1 MHLGDRPSSCLVIR
15 RGQTSQCN
23 GAKVSDPKINRL
35 LDAAS
40 NRASEAVR
48 VVEDIVRFIFD
59 DQILTKQW
67 KVFRHN
73 LSSVLQT
80 LPVELR
86 IAFRQMDADVG
97 SSITLSSEARRSNVA
112 ELLAANAARLQ
123 QSLRSLEEAAKLIN
137 VSAAQEIETLR
148 YRSYTLSAASQTLEA
163 SIQRLQHVKVCAL
176 IDGSGSIDQG
186 EQLIEMLLSA
196 DVGAIQLRIKGMG
209 DAELVTRA
217 RMLVKKTR
225 GSKTLSIINDRPD
238 IAVLSG
244 ADGVHVGQDDL
255 SAKDARQ
262 ILGPHRLV
270 GVSTHNYEQLNK
282 AVLDGANYVGI
293 GPIFESRTKQFSSF
307 GGLSLLEQVANQTAL
322 PVFAIGGID
331 LQNIDAVIEAGV
343 TRVAVAS
350 AITAAADPEA
360 VIATLHQR
368 LAQATSQ
375 AESV

>member
-1 MHLGDRPSSCLVIR
+1 MHLEDRPSSCLVIR
-15 RGQTSQCN
+15 RGQTSQWN

-123 QSLRSLEEAAKLIN
+123 QSLRSLEEAAKLID

-196 DVGAIQLRIKGMG
+196 DVGAIQLRVKGMG

-217 RMLVKKTR
+217 RMLVEKTR
-225 GSKTLSIINDRPD
+225 GRKTLSIINDRPD

-293 GPIFESRTKQFSSF
+293 GPIFESRTKQFPSF

-331 LQNIDAVIEAGV
+331 LQNIDAVIEVGV

-368 LAQATSQ
+368 LDQAASQ

>member
-1 MHLGDRPSSCLVIR
+1 MAKP
-15 RGQTSQCN
+15 TMCN

-59 DQILTKQW
+59 DHILTEHW

-73 LSSVLQT
+73 LSSVLQAF
-80 LPVELR
+80 PVELR
-86 IAFRQMDADVG
+86 LAFRQTDTDVG
-97 SSITLSSEARRSNVA
+97 SSITLGSEVRRSDVA
-112 ELLAANAARLQ
+112 ELLAANMARLQ
-123 QSLRSLEEAAKLIN
+123 QSLRSLEEAAKLIDI
-137 VSAAQEIETLR
+137 SAAQKIEGLR
-148 YRSYTLSAASQTLEA
+148 YRSYKLAAASQALEA

-176 IDGSGSIDQG
+176 IGADDPVDQG
-186 EQLIEMLLSA
+186 SQLIDVLLSA
-196 DVGAIQLRIKGMG
+196 EVGAIQLRVKGMD

-217 RMLVKKTR
+217 RMLVEKTR
-225 GSKTLSIINDRPD
+225 GSKTLVIINDRPD

-255 SAKDARQ
+255 TAKDARQ
-262 ILGPHRLV
+262 IVGPHRLV
-270 GVSTHNYEQLNK
+270 GVSTHNYEQLNE
-282 AVLDGANYVGI
+282 AVLDGANYVGV
-293 GPIFESRTKQFSSF
+293 GPVFESRTKQFASF
-307 GGLSLLEQVANQTAL
+307 GGISLLEQVANQTAI

-331 LQNIDAVIEAGV
+331 LQNVDAVIEAGV

-350 AITAAADPEA
+350 AITAATDPEH

-368 LAQATSQ
+368 LDRSTSSN
-375 AESV
+375 ESASKNVSSG

>member
-1 MHLGDRPSSCLVIR
+1 MHLEDRPSSCLVIR
-15 RGQTSQCN
+15 RGQTSQWN

-123 QSLRSLEEAAKLIN
+123 QSLRSLEEAAKLID

-196 DVGAIQLRIKGMG
+196 DVGAIQLRVKGMG

-217 RMLVKKTR
+217 RMLVEKTR
-225 GSKTLSIINDRPD
+225 GRKTLSIINDRPD

-293 GPIFESRTKQFSSF
+293 GPIFESRTKQFPSF

-368 LAQATSQ
+368 LDQAASQ

>member
-1 MHLGDRPSSCLVIR
+1 M
-15 RGQTSQCN
+15 
-23 GAKVSDPKINRL
+23 SDPKINRL

-48 VVEDIVRFIFD
+48 VVEDVVRFIFD

-86 IAFRQMDADVG
+86 IAFRQTDADVG

-137 VSAAQEIETLR
+137 VSAAQEIEALR
-148 YRSYTLSAASQTLEA
+148 YRSYTLAAASQTMEA

-176 IDGSGSIDQG
+176 IDDSGSIDQG

-196 DVGAIQLRIKGMG
+196 DVGAIQLRVKGMD

-217 RMLVKKTR
+217 RMLVEKTR
-225 GSKTLSIINDRPD
+225 GRKTLSIINDRPD

-244 ADGVHVGQDDL
+244 ADGVHVGQGDL

-293 GPIFESRTKQFSSF
+293 GPVFESRTKQFSSF

-331 LQNIDAVIEAGV
+331 LQNIDAVIEVGV

-368 LAQATSQ
+368 LDQATSQ

>member
-1 MHLGDRPSSCLVIR
+1 M
-15 RGQTSQCN
+15 
-23 GAKVSDPKINRL
+23 
-35 LDAAS
+35 
-40 NRASEAVR
+40 
-48 VVEDIVRFIFD
+48 
-59 DQILTKQW
+59 
-67 KVFRHN
+67 
-73 LSSVLQT
+73 
-80 LPVELR
+80 
-86 IAFRQMDADVG
+86 
-97 SSITLSSEARRSNVA
+97 A

-196 DVGAIQLRIKGMG
+196 DVGAIQLRVKGMG

-217 RMLVKKTR
+217 RMLVEKTR

-322 PVFAIGGID
+322 PIFAIGGID

-368 LAQATSQ
+368 LDQAASQ